1 MVLRIVSLL
10 ALVLAA
16 VWLIVYFMKNT
27 GSWQALGDWFA
38 GEVKSAFSKGW
49 LTNWKR
55 TVFMLMLLVVAVM
68 ALTGFVPFIILGTPL
83 GGFALMLHVALAPVF
98 AVLAALFVLGRADA
112 HSFDSNNAKFL
123 KTKTAKKQKAS
134 LADEFW
140 KKIFFWF
147 VAIFA
152 LLVSSMVFSMYPVF
166 GTIGQDKLLNI
177 HRAGSVA
184 LFIFIILFTLRLV
197 RLQSKTK
204 AK

>member
-16 VWLIVYFMKNT
+16 VWLIVYFIKNT
-27 GSWQALGDWFA
+27 GSWQALGYWFT

-55 TVFMLMLLVVAVM
+55 TVFILMLLVVAVM

-98 AVLAALFVLGRADA
+98 AVLAAIFVVSRADA
-112 HSFDSNNAKFL
+112 HSFDKNSAKFL
-123 KTKTAKKQKAS
+123 TTKKHKES

-140 KKIFFWF
+140 TKIFFWF
-147 VAIFA
+147 MAIFA
-152 LLVSSMVFSMYPVF
+152 LLVAFMVFSMYPIF

-177 HRAGSVA
+177 HRFSSVA

-197 RLQSKTK
+197 RLQTKTK